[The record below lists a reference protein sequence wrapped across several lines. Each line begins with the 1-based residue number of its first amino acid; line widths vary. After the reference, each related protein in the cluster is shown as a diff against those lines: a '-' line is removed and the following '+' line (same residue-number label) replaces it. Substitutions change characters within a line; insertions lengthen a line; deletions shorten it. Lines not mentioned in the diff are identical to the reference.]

1 MAINTAFQIA
11 GISGGGASGA
21 EPCWFA
27 QGGTAPTDATT
38 ALVTTTASEVQ
49 TISVTATGGTFTV
62 SYNGVTTA
70 AQAYNVATATL
81 QTALQGL
88 STVGSGNVLV
98 TGTPGTTY
106 TCTFASALA
115 NQDVQTLVLG
125 TGSLTG
131 GSATLAITTPGS
143 SGWLSG
149 GLVSEDGVAKDV
161 KENSKEIRS
170 FGVATATRKIVTSS
184 DVTLKLQLQETN
196 KVSAAVYNRKPLGS
210 ISPVGGAF
218 TVTDGTFSV
227 ARYQFVADVADG
239 LAKVRMYCPSAE
251 VTERGGFALKNGEL
265 ITYDVTLTAYP
276 DSTGVAVY
284 TYFVVPGLT

>member
-38 ALVTTTASEVQ
+38 ALITTAASCVQ
-49 TISVTATGGTFTV
+49 TVTMTATSGNWTV

-70 AQAYNVATATL
+70 AQTSAVTTSALATAIT
-81 QTALQGL
+81 GL
-88 STVGSGNVLV
+88 STVGTGNVTV
-98 TGTPGTTY
+98 TGTAGSSY
-106 TCTFASALA
+106 VITFAGSLA
-115 NQDVQTLVLG
+115 NQAVSTFVLG
-125 TGSLTG
+125 TGALVG
-131 GSATLAITTPGS
+131 GTATVAVTTAGS

-184 DVTLKLQLQETN
+184 DVTLKLTLQETN

-218 TVTDGTFSV
+218 TITDGAFAV
-227 ARYQFVADVADG
+227 ARYQFVADVVDG
-239 LAKVRMYCPSAE
+239 LAKVRMYCPNAE
-251 VTERGGFALKNGEL
+251 VTDRGGFAIKAGE
-265 ITYDVTLTAYP
+265 IISYDTTLTAYP